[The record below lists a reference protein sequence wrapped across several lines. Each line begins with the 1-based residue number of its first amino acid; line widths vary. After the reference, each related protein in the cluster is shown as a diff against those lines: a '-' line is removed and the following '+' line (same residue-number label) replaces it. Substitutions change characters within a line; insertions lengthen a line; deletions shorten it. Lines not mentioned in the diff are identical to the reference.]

1 MTGAVF
7 DRGRSGSDEVWRT
20 PTMLARHADASSVPI
35 RECLADVFKDA
46 HVENDDPLDAVD
58 ADELDEVYESL
69 ARSERIV
76 GGYTR
81 FGFEEKGAMRVYCTA
96 DPDAVEHE
104 PTGTVGVP
112 FGNPL
117 FRAEGELFDDAS
129 DGGTRA
135 DAPPPLAARSLRSVE
150 TSSRVPASARGLAS
164 GTPSTSRAS
173 ASLFAAAPA
182 ATAAPAP
189 RRGPGGGPRGSATT
203 LPRRPL
209 FASTAP
215 RRPPSHARASAHADT
230 RPPRGFRS
238 RPSDSPVRAPMDP
251 EKAALAEK
259 IEAVLGEVRARI
271 RGDASSA
278 TVFSA
283 PAKTANLGARFAAVS
298 RDRTAE
304 RGARRRAA
312 MLEAL
317 ARPALARWRS
327 EARRAFLKRE
337 EALFAKAL
345 FFFASTAARAA
356 FSRWAAFVP
365 ASREARALFRRAAGA
380 FASRASSAAFA
391 RWVQRVDDRKARRA
405 LFRRAMSWW
414 KARSKTAAWLR
425 WRDAVVDAKTARWA
439 ARFFVD
445 RARSAAFARWAE
457 FADEARDARR
467 VATRA
472 ARHWTLH
479 AARRAMATWAER
491 AAAMAADRE
500 RLTRAAARFRW
511 RELAGA
517 FGKWDQTVSET
528 RAARE
533 LLRRAVTRFESRA
546 LAGAFG
552 RWLDVAEEARAARE
566 MLGRAVGLWNHRN
579 VAGAFSR
586 WAEFADEARAGRDA
600 ARRAAGAFASR
611 TRAAA
616 MATWRAFARSA
627 SAERDATIRA
637 DAHFA
642 ARARARGLVAFVHN
656 LESVLLARRALAH
669 WTRRAVAGA
678 WARWLVFGEER
689 RAAARLDPEAF
700 RFFRRRLL
708 TLGFAAWRERALEL
722 LLAREQWR
730 LAEERHR
737 RVALRRFANRWI
749 ARVREAVAAEDADEH
764 RARVVAGAFLTN
776 WSREMR
782 VSHRRRENKAR
793 RCVRAW
799 HRVAARRRVTRACL
813 YLARRRANAKATRA
827 AFDAWSATWLREAR
841 ATLGAALAARN
852 AARRAT
858 RAWRAAAAAL
868 ALERSSM
875 AAADRHAR
883 ARLTGRSFAALSSH
897 WARKVLT
904 RAFVYGRQ
912 KKLAAR
918 AWSGWAAEAWER
930 RLRRVEDELGAVEAL
945 GLGGLDARRAEAS
958 GGSPAR
964 GFSMSHSPPGGPWL
978 AGGRGNGKTKAP
990 IGDAEKWKYY

>member
-1 MTGAVF
+1 MTRAVF

-20 PTMLARHADASSVPI
+20 PTTLARHADASSVPI
-35 RECLADVFKDA
+35 RECLAEVFKDA

-58 ADELDEVYESL
+58 ADEMDEVYESL

-96 DPDAVEHE
+96 DPDAVKEE
-104 PTGTVGVP
+104 PKETVGVP

-117 FRAEGELFDDAS
+117 FRAEGELFANSAS
-129 DGGTRA
+129 DGGTNP
-135 DAPPPLAARSLRSVE
+135 DPPPPRALAQSLRTIK
-150 TSSRVPASARGLAS
+150 TSARVPASARGHAS
-164 GTPSTSRAS
+164 GTPSTSRAH
-173 ASLFAAAPA
+173 ASLFAAASTGKRMS
-182 ATAAPAP
+182 ATATAP
-189 RRGPGGGPRGSATT
+189 RRGPPGSATT

-209 FASTAP
+209 FASTARP
-215 RRPPSHARASAHADT
+215 RRPPSHARASARADT
-230 RPPRGFRS
+230 RPRGSKS
-238 RPSDSPVRAPMDP
+238 RPSDSPIRAPMDP
-251 EKAALAEK
+251 EKAALVEK

-271 RGDASSA
+271 HGDAGS
-278 TVFSA
+278 VFSS
-283 PAKTANLGARFAAVS
+283 PAKTTSLGARFAAVS

-327 EARRAFLKRE
+327 AARRASAERE
-337 EALFAKAL
+337 AALLAKAL
-345 FFFASTAARAA
+345 AAFASTSTRAA
-356 FSRWAAFVP
+356 FSRWEAF
-365 ASREARALFRRAAGA
+365 AEESREMRALLRRAVGK
-380 FASRASSAAFA
+380 FASRTSSAALA
-391 RWVQRVDDRKARRA
+391 RWVYWVEDRKERRA

-425 WRDAVVDAKTARWA
+425 WRDAVVDAQTARWA

-445 RARSAAFARWAE
+445 RTRSAAFARWAE

-472 ARHWTLH
+472 VAHWKLC

-491 AAAMAADRE
+491 AAALAADRE
-500 RLTRAAARFRW
+500 RLTRAVARFRS
-511 RELAGA
+511 RALAGA
-517 FGKWDQTVSET
+517 FERWDHVVVET
-528 RAARE
+528 HRSRE

-552 RWLDVAEEARAARE
+552 RWLDAAEEAREARE
-566 MLGRAVGLWNHRN
+566 TLGRAVGFWNHRN
-579 VAGAFSR
+579 VAGAFTR
-586 WAEFADEARAGRDA
+586 WAEVVEQINAGRDML
-600 ARRAAGAFASR
+600 RRAVGRFESK

-616 MATWRAFARSA
+616 MATWRDFARESA
-627 SAERDATIRA
+627 ADRDATLRA

-642 ARARARGLVAFVHN
+642 SRARAQGMGAFVHN
-656 LESVLLARRALAH
+656 LEAVLWTRHALAH
-669 WTRRAVAGA
+669 WMHRTVARA
-678 WARWLVFGEER
+678 WARWRVFGDER
-689 RAAARLDPEAF
+689 RAATRLDPEAF

-708 TLGFAAWRERALEL
+708 TRGFATWRERALEL
-722 LLAREQWR
+722 MLAREEWR

-737 RVALRRFANRWI
+737 HTALRRFANRWI
-749 ARVREAVAAEDADEH
+749 ARVRETVAAEDADEH
-764 RARVVAGAFLTN
+764 RARVVAGECLSGWF
-776 WSREMR
+776 REMR
-782 VSHRRRENKAR
+782 ISHRRRENAAR

-813 YLARRRANAKATRA
+813 SVARARMYAKTTRA

-858 RAWRAAAAAL
+858 RAWRAAAAASS
-868 ALERSSM
+868 LERR
-875 AAADRHAR
+875 AGDAADRHAR
-883 ARLTGRSFAALSSH
+883 SRLVGRSFAALSSH

-918 AWSGWAAEAWER
+918 AWSGWASEAWEG
-930 RLRRVEDELGAVEAL
+930 RLRRVEAELGAVEAL
-945 GLGGLDARRAEAS
+945 GLGGLDARRAAPS
-958 GGSPAR
+958 KGSPTR

-978 AGGRGNGKTKAP
+978 AAGPGKNSKAP
-990 IGDAEKWKYY
+990 IGDADKWKYY

>member
-271 RGDASSA
+271 RGDTSSA

-579 VAGAFSR
+579 VAGAFAR

-813 YLARRRANAKATRA
+813 CLARRRANAKATRA

>member
-1 MTGAVF
+1 MTRAVF

-20 PTMLARHADASSVPI
+20 PTTLARHADASSVPI
-35 RECLADVFKDA
+35 RECLAEVFKDA

-58 ADELDEVYESL
+58 ADEMDEVYESL

-96 DPDAVEHE
+96 DPDAVEEE
-104 PTGTVGVP
+104 PKGTVGVP

-117 FRAEGELFDDAS
+117 FRAEGELFANSAS
-129 DGGTRA
+129 DGGTNR
-135 DAPPPLAARSLRSVE
+135 DPPPPRALAQSLRTIK
-150 TSSRVPASARGLAS
+150 TSARVPASARGHAS
-164 GTPSTSRAS
+164 GTPSTSRAH
-173 ASLFAAAPA
+173 ASLFAAASTGKRMS
-182 ATAAPAP
+182 ATATAP
-189 RRGPGGGPRGSATT
+189 RRGPPGSATT

-209 FASTAP
+209 FASTARP
-215 RRPPSHARASAHADT
+215 RRPPSHARASARADT
-230 RPPRGFRS
+230 RPRETRS
-238 RPSDSPVRAPMDP
+238 RPSDSPIRAPMDP
-251 EKAALAEK
+251 EKAALVEK

-271 RGDASSA
+271 HGDAGS
-278 TVFSA
+278 VFSS
-283 PAKTANLGARFAAVS
+283 PAKTTSLGARFAAVS

-327 EARRAFLKRE
+327 AARRASAERE
-337 EALFAKAL
+337 AALLAKAL
-345 FFFASTAARAA
+345 AAFASTSTRAA
-356 FSRWAAFVP
+356 FSRWEAF
-365 ASREARALFRRAAGA
+365 AEESREMRALLRRAVGK
-380 FASRASSAAFA
+380 FASRTSSAALA
-391 RWVQRVDDRKARRA
+391 RWVYWVEDRKERRA

-425 WRDAVVDAKTARWA
+425 WRDAVVDAQTARWA

-445 RARSAAFARWAE
+445 RTRSAAFARWAE

-472 ARHWTLH
+472 VAHWKLC

-491 AAAMAADRE
+491 AAALAADRE
-500 RLTRAAARFRW
+500 RLTRAVARFRS
-511 RELAGA
+511 RALAGA
-517 FGKWDQTVSET
+517 FERWDHVVVET
-528 RAARE
+528 HRSRE

-552 RWLDVAEEARAARE
+552 RWLDAAEEAREARE
-566 MLGRAVGLWNHRN
+566 TLGRAVGFWNHRN
-579 VAGAFSR
+579 VAGAFTR
-586 WAEFADEARAGRDA
+586 WAEVVEQINAGRDML
-600 ARRAAGAFASR
+600 RRAVGRFESK

-616 MATWRAFARSA
+616 MATWRDFARESA
-627 SAERDATIRA
+627 ADRDATLRA

-642 ARARARGLVAFVHN
+642 SRARAQGMGAFVHN
-656 LESVLLARRALAH
+656 LEAVLWTRHALAH
-669 WTRRAVAGA
+669 WMHRTVARA
-678 WARWLVFGEER
+678 WARWRVFGDER
-689 RAAARLDPEAF
+689 RAATRLDPEAF

-708 TLGFAAWRERALEL
+708 TRGFATWRERALEL
-722 LLAREQWR
+722 MLAREEWR

-737 RVALRRFANRWI
+737 HTALRRFANRWI
-749 ARVREAVAAEDADEH
+749 ARVRETVAAEDADEH
-764 RARVVAGAFLTN
+764 RARVVAGECLSGWF
-776 WSREMR
+776 REMR
-782 VSHRRRENKAR
+782 ISHRRRENAAR

-813 YLARRRANAKATRA
+813 SVARARMYAKTTRA

-858 RAWRAAAAAL
+858 RAWRAAAAASS
-868 ALERSSM
+868 LERR
-875 AAADRHAR
+875 AGDAADRHAR
-883 ARLTGRSFAALSSH
+883 SRLVGRSFAALSSH

-918 AWSGWAAEAWER
+918 AWSGWASEAWEG
-930 RLRRVEDELGAVEAL
+930 RLRRVEAELGAVEAL
-945 GLGGLDARRAEAS
+945 GLGGLDARRAAPS
-958 GGSPAR
+958 KGSPTR

-978 AGGRGNGKTKAP
+978 AAGPGKNSKAP
-990 IGDAEKWKYY
+990 IGDADKWKYY

>member
-1 MTGAVF
+1 
-7 DRGRSGSDEVWRT
+7 
-20 PTMLARHADASSVPI
+20 
-35 RECLADVFKDA
+35 
-46 HVENDDPLDAVD
+46 
-58 ADELDEVYESL
+58 
-69 ARSERIV
+69 
-76 GGYTR
+76 
-81 FGFEEKGAMRVYCTA
+81 
-96 DPDAVEHE
+96 
-104 PTGTVGVP
+104 
-112 FGNPL
+112 
-117 FRAEGELFDDAS
+117 
-129 DGGTRA
+129 
-135 DAPPPLAARSLRSVE
+135 
-150 TSSRVPASARGLAS
+150 
-164 GTPSTSRAS
+164 
-173 ASLFAAAPA
+173 
-182 ATAAPAP
+182 
-189 RRGPGGGPRGSATT
+189 
-203 LPRRPL
+203 
-209 FASTAP
+209 
-215 RRPPSHARASAHADT
+215 
-230 RPPRGFRS
+230 
-238 RPSDSPVRAPMDP
+238 MDP

-546 LAGAFG
+546 
-552 RWLDVAEEARAARE
+552 AARSPE
-566 MLGRAVGLWNHRN
+566 
-579 VAGAFSR
+579 VAGR
-586 WAEFADEARAGRDA
+586 RRGGARGA
-600 ARRAAGAFASR
+600 ARCSVAPWALEPPERRRRVCQVGRVRGRGARRPGRGARAAGAFASR

-749 ARVREAVAAEDADEH
+749 ARVREAVAAEDADER

-827 AFDAWSATWLREAR
+827 AFDAWSATWLREAP
-841 ATLGAALAARN
+841 ATW
-852 AARRAT
+852 ARRSPRGTPRGARGARGARRRRLWRSSGPLWPPPTGT
-858 RAWRAAAAAL
+858 RAR
-868 ALERSSM
+868 
-875 AAADRHAR
+875 D
-883 ARLTGRSFAALSSH
+883 
-897 WARKVLT
+897 
-904 RAFVYGRQ
+904 
-912 KKLAAR
+912 
-918 AWSGWAAEAWER
+918 
-930 RLRRVEDELGAVEAL
+930 
-945 GLGGLDARRAEAS
+945 
-958 GGSPAR
+958 
-964 GFSMSHSPPGGPWL
+964 
-978 AGGRGNGKTKAP
+978 
-990 IGDAEKWKYY
+990 

>member
-135 DAPPPLAARSLRSVE
+135 DAPPPLAARSLRSVG

-215 RRPPSHARASAHADT
+215 RRPPSHARASSHADS

-500 RLTRAAARFRW
+500 RLTRAVARFRW
-511 RELAGA
+511 RALAGA

-552 RWLDVAEEARAARE
+552 RWLDVAEEARVARE

-579 VAGAFSR
+579 VAGAFAR

-764 RARVVAGAFLTN
+764 RARVVAGACLSG
-776 WSREMR
+776 WSRETR
-782 VSHRRRENKAR
+782 ISHRRRENAAL

-799 HRVAARRRVTRACL
+799 HRVAARRRITRACL
-813 YLARRRANAKATRA
+813 SLARRRANAKATRA

-852 AARRAT
+852 ACLLYTSPSPR
-858 RAWRAAAAAL
+858 
-868 ALERSSM
+868 
-875 AAADRHAR
+875 
-883 ARLTGRSFAALSSH
+883 
-897 WARKVLT
+897 
-904 RAFVYGRQ
+904 
-912 KKLAAR
+912 
-918 AWSGWAAEAWER
+918 
-930 RLRRVEDELGAVEAL
+930 
-945 GLGGLDARRAEAS
+945 DA
-958 GGSPAR
+958 
-964 GFSMSHSPPGGPWL
+964 
-978 AGGRGNGKTKAP
+978 
-990 IGDAEKWKYY
+990 